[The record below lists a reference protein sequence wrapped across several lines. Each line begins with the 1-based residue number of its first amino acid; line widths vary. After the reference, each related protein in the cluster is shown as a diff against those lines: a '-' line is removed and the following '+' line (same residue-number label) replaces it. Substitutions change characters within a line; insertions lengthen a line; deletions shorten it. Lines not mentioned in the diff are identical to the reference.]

1 MPNLS
6 PTCKVSQSVDYQRE
20 NSIPASRLQQQLQD
34 LRDQL
39 AEQPPLTE
47 EERAE
52 LFVLTQEIELQLARQ
67 AAAAPDA
74 TLIDGVNLAVERF
87 EASHPTLAGTLR
99 NIVQSLANMGI

>member
-1 MPNLS
+1 M
-6 PTCKVSQSVDYQRE
+6 
-20 NSIPASRLQQQLQD
+20 PASHLPQQLQD

-39 AEQPPLTE
+39 AEGPLLSE

-99 NIVQSLANMGI
+99 NIMQSLANMGI

>member
-1 MPNLS
+1 MQNLS
-6 PTCKVSQSVDYQRE
+6 PTRKVSQSDDYPRE
-20 NSIPASRLQQQLQD
+20 NSMHASRLQQQLQD

>member
-1 MPNLS
+1 M
-6 PTCKVSQSVDYQRE
+6 
-20 NSIPASRLQQQLQD
+20 PASTLQQQLQD